1 MTLNLGPDIKSPCQ
15 LICQMD
21 LKSELCAGCGRTREE
36 IAKWRRYSDA
46 ERDTI
51 MAGLKIRLEEAG
63 LN

>member
-1 MTLNLGPDIKSPCQ
+1 MSVNLGPEIKSPCQ

-46 ERDTI
+46 EREVI
-51 MAGLKIRLEEAG
+51 IAGLGKRLEEAG
-63 LN
+63 LG

>member
-1 MTLNLGPDIKSPCQ
+1 MTVKLGPEIKSPCQ

-46 ERDTI
+46 EREEI
-51 MAGLKIRLEEAG
+51 MAGLGERLSNAE
-63 LN
+63 L